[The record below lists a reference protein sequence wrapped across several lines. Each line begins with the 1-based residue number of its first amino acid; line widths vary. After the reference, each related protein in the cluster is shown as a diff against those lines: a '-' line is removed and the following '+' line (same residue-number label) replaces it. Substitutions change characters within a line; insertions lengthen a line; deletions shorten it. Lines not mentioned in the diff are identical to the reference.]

1 MKPSPDSA
9 KSPSYVINTYRRPD
23 ALSLGIRYWT
33 RFWML
38 FAGVGFF
45 GRLAAR
51 FAAFFFPPHKARP
64 TLAFMNPKGYI
75 SPNATIYHHDFRSG
89 ANVFIDDR
97 VVVFQ
102 RENAGPIELGDRV
115 FIYRDTILETGHG
128 GYLKIGNDSSI
139 HPRCQ
144 LNAYMSPIT
153 IGSGVMIAPNCAF
166 YSYDH
171 GIAPDRPIRKQPL
184 QSRGGIVID
193 DESWIGFGVIV
204 LNGVHIGKGAVIGAG
219 SVVTRDVPAYSIA
232 AGVPAKVLKMR
243 KDVDEQARA
252 SLDDLP

>member
-1 MKPSPDSA
+1 M
-9 KSPSYVINTYRRPD
+9 R
-23 ALSLGIRYWT
+23 
-33 RFWML
+33 
-38 FAGVGFF
+38 FAGMSFF
-45 GRLAAR
+45 GRMATR
-51 FAAFFFPPHKARP
+51 FAAVFFPPHKARP
-64 TLAFMNPKGYI
+64 DLAFMNTKGYI
-75 SPNATIYHHDFRSG
+75 SAKAIIYHHDLRLG
-89 ANVFIDDR
+89 ANVFLDDR

-102 RENAGPIELGDRV
+102 REDAGPIELGDRV

-128 GYLKIGNDSSI
+128 GYLKIANDSSI

-171 GIAPDRPIRKQPL
+171 GIAPDLPIRKQPL
-184 QSRGGIVID
+184 QSRGGIIID

-204 LNGVHIGKGAVIGAG
+204 LNGVRIGKGAVIGAG
-219 SVVTRDVPAYSIA
+219 SVVTRDVPDYAIA

-243 KDVDEQARA
+243 KDVDEQAGV
-252 SLDDLP
+252 SLNDLRR